1 MNQKPKTEQRQR
13 VEQKVKLGELTENLH
28 DDLLV
33 VTPASEIAQG
43 KRNFQK
49 PLAWLVLLGIFALA
63 VLPAIGTGWT
73 VFYLTLSLYLWQGF
87 IGLAVVVGALS
98 SLAALYVIIFK

>member
-1 MNQKPKTEQRQR
+1 MNRQPKTEQRQR

-28 DDLLV
+28 DDLLI
-33 VTPASEIAQG
+33 VTPAGEIAQV
-43 KRNFQK
+43 KRNFLK

-87 IGLAVVVGALS
+87 IGAAVVVAALAT
-98 SLAALYVIIFK
+98 LAALYVIIFK